1 MNKRLLSYLTFLTLL
16 LVSQIS
22 FGQRFW
28 VAAGASNWNNTAN
41 WSTSSGGPGGASVPG
56 PSDAVTFNAN
66 GLGNCTLDV
75 APNVAGI
82 TVNGYTGI
90 IDINGFNLTT
100 TGTNSF
106 VSGTINNGGA
116 AAAVTLNTTG
126 TSTFSGTTFGANVN
140 GSTGRIFFNGS
151 TFTGTVTVN
160 KTANNNDTSSGGNTF
175 SGSVTL
181 TNSSTSQFR
190 LGGTNPDIF
199 NGTLALVSG
208 NTGPL
213 EVAYSSAANQ
223 INNNVTVTYNATGL
237 ISIGA
242 GGGTATLAASR
253 TISVAGFGASG
264 CGNLTLARLTQAGG
278 TAQNISLGGNDT
290 ATLTLGPASGFSG
303 ALTIS
308 TPSIIF
314 NSSSFQAVTVTKT
327 GSQVDNSRGGNTFNG
342 LMTVNNQGGDFAMG
356 TNAADAGDTWNAAAI
371 FNNTGGNR
379 IRIGEDNAGNIFQ
392 SSATFN
398 NTSATDIQ
406 SRIQISR
413 FGTASVTF
421 NGTTTFTNNAVG
433 GDIHISYNAGST
445 TTFNGPVIINS
456 NAGVTNVENWIGNN
470 GEVNFNGSV
479 TVTSSDRVAFGQ
491 GSGLSAM
498 SAGNTI
504 SIGGGGFTGSEL
516 AIRNFTQAGSTAM
529 NLALTGGTS
538 LLRITSSTLGGNVTF
553 SAPQFILTSSTFN
566 GTASVTK
573 TGATDNSSSGNTF
586 NGVTTITHSGSSE
599 LFFGN
604 GAADTFN
611 AATTFNNTG
620 SFRIRIAWNHN
631 GSTTTFAN
639 NLTLNS
645 NKSGGTDQWSF
656 LVGEN
661 TNSNVSIGG
670 DLIINCA
677 GSLRSDHRFAN
688 GAGTTFTVGGNLVI
702 NNTNTDSGTII
713 TMGVNG
719 TSTYNGNITL
729 TNTGGS
735 NGVTFN
741 SGASASATQAPT
753 GSVSIAG
760 GFTSG
765 SLNIQRFTNPGTGAL
780 NLNLGGTTTLLRV
793 GPATSFGGNAD
804 LRAPQLFLDGISIG
818 GTAYLEKNGTTN
830 NTGIGNNIF
839 GSTATIVNN
848 GSGFLRTNGS
858 NTFNGPTTITNNSN
872 GDVLLELVTG
882 STYNSSLTLVNS
894 GSSNIRMAYTGASTF
909 NGNII
914 VNSTAGTG
922 ITFCE
927 NTAGT
932 ATLAAGNTISIG
944 GSGFSSGTLS
954 LPRFTQVGATPQTLT
969 AFSGTTTLIVGPAS
983 SFGGN
988 VTFTA
993 PQLLLNGC
1001 NFDGTATLEK
1011 SGATDNL
1018 SAGGNVFNGITTI
1031 TNSGSG
1037 EIFLG
1042 NVNADAFNASTT
1054 FNNTGSYRIRFAYN
1068 HGGQTTTF
1076 AGDVTLNSNK
1086 SGGTDPWSFL
1096 VCDGTNTNVTIAGD
1110 LILNTLGPLRS
1121 DIRFLNGG
1129 NSTMLLSGDLQ
1140 INTTNTNSATTITM
1154 GVNGTATYQG
1164 NILLTNTGGSNGV
1177 TFNSNAAASSTQ
1189 AAGRTISLVTGFD
1202 SGSLNLYRFTQLGTE
1217 PTTLLM
1223 GGTTTITRLGPASTL
1238 GGTVNISSPRL
1249 FLDGVTIG
1257 GTATLEKTGASDDAG
1272 NGGNVFNGITTITNS
1287 GSGYLLTGNIN
1298 RDQFNAATTF
1308 NSTGSYRIYFAH
1320 NHGGQTTTF
1329 ASDLTLN
1336 SNKSG
1341 GTDAWAYLIGEGT
1354 NVGLSVAGTTTI
1366 NCAGTIQSSHR
1377 ILNGAASSAVFQGP
1391 VNINVTN
1398 TAAGTVI
1405 QMGENGTTTYNGNIN
1420 VVTSGGS
1427 SGITFNGQT
1436 AASSTLNGVITAGT
1450 FSSGSLNLYRFTQV
1464 GALPENITLTG
1475 TSIMRVGPNS
1485 AFGGD
1490 VNFIS
1495 PRIFLNGATY
1505 NGTAS
1510 FEKTGTG
1517 DDASNGGNIF
1527 NGTTTLINSS
1537 SAIVYM
1543 ANASPDIFN
1552 GQLTITNSGS
1562 NWIFMAHNVAGNQF
1576 NNNIIVNNSGSA
1588 NGIIFSNNATGASTF
1603 TNGTISV
1610 GGSGFSVGD
1619 LRLRRF
1625 TQVGALDQNLTLTGS
1640 ARLWIG
1646 PVSSFDGNVNF
1657 IAPQLLLSGA
1667 AYNGTA
1673 YVEKTGATNNDG
1685 EGGNIFNQQTTIVN
1699 SGSAYLLT
1707 GSTQPDIFNS
1717 NLIVTNSGSSTIRLA
1732 DNTAGNQFNGNIQLN
1747 STFGGGIYFGNNANG
1762 TSTLAATRTI
1772 GVGGSGVLSGDI
1784 RLIRFTQVGPTPQTL
1799 DLSGI
1804 AILTLGPAS
1813 TFDGNIDFRAPQLL
1827 LNGTT
1832 YNGTAYLEK
1841 KGATDNAGTGGNTFN
1856 STTSLVNSGSGY
1868 LLTANT
1874 LPDIFNGALTVTNT
1888 GSNIIYLAHNVAG
1901 SQFNGNITFNST
1913 LGSAGI
1919 YFSNNATG
1927 SSTLGNGAS
1936 LLVGGLGY
1944 SSGELRFRRFTQV
1957 GAAPQTLLLTGTALL
1972 RIGPSTTFNGNLDF
1986 RSPQIALEGAIYN
1999 GTTYLEKTGANN
2011 NDSNGGNTFNGTTT
2025 IANSGSGWFR
2035 FALTALDT
2043 FNGDLTLTNTGS
2055 STIRMADNIP
2065 GTTFNGNITVNS
2077 TFGGGIYFSESGG
2090 GTATLAAG
2098 RTISVGGTG
2107 FSLGDLR
2114 IRRFTQIG
2122 ATPQTLLLTGTSSL
2136 VLGPT
2141 ISFDGAADFRAP
2153 QLFINGGIFN
2163 GTAFLEKTGAT
2174 SNTGIGNT
2182 TFNGATTIQLSGSGF
2197 LRTNGGNTFNGV
2209 TNLINSGSND
2219 LLLELTTASVYNNT
2233 VTMTNTGSSYIR
2245 PAYIGSNTF
2254 NGDIIVNSTSGTGI
2268 YFAENT
2274 AGSATLASGRTIS
2287 VGGTGFTAGELR
2299 LQRFTQ
2305 FGATAQNL
2313 ALTGSSTLRTGPAS
2327 TWNGNVTASAPALFL
2342 DGASF
2347 NGASTF
2353 TKTGAS
2359 TDASIGGNVF
2369 VGAATF
2375 INSGTGVFRLGNTAV
2390 DEFIGATVFN
2400 QTSGTLQPAYNSAS
2414 NFYNNVSVDGAA
2426 AVTFGANNG
2435 TIVLTGGSAQNINK
2449 LGTASPVFR
2458 RFTMNKSGNTAT
2470 LNTDAIITTNGT
2482 FTGGVL
2488 LTTATNYLNFADNA
2502 TVTGGSNASHVDGP
2516 VRKTGNDA
2524 FSFPTGDGG
2533 FYRPIS
2539 ISAPSNTAHFFTAE
2553 YFKASHVFGGP
2564 STYPTGIVTV
2574 SSCEYW
2580 MLDRNPAVGG
2590 SNVSVT
2596 LSWNTPDC
2604 TGPYITNPANLR
2616 VVRWNGS
2623 AWVNHGNGGTTG
2635 NATNGTVI
2643 SAGVITSFS
2652 PITLGSSGLDN
2663 PLPVELISFNA
2674 LAENETVKLNWTTA
2688 SELNN
2693 DYFTVQ
2699 HSTDGV
2705 EFTSLGI
2712 VDGKGTTQNVS
2723 NYAFTDNTPQAGINY
2738 YRLKQTDFD
2747 GTSSYSNIIAINLDL
2762 EWLLYPNPATYGT
2775 DVIINKKGNYAVYNN
2790 LGVLV
2795 MKISDATKLD
2805 ITSLA
2810 PGVYTVRNSNGSIR
2824 RLVVK

>member
-1 MNKRLLSYLTFLTLL
+1 MNKPLLSYLTVFILL
-16 LVSQIS
+16 LISQIS
-22 FGQRFW
+22 VGQRFW
-28 VAAGASNWNNTAN
+28 VAAGASNWNNTSN
-41 WSTSSGGPGGASVPG
+41 WSTTSGGAGGASVPG

-116 AAAVTLNTTG
+116 AAAITLNTTG

-151 TFTGTVTVN
+151 VFNGSVTVN
-160 KTANNNDTSSGGNTF
+160 KTANNNDTSTGGNTF

-181 TNSSTSQFR
+181 TNGSTTQFR

-199 NGTLALVSG
+199 NGTLALISG
-208 NTGPL
+208 NSGPL

-223 INNNVTVTYNATGL
+223 INHNVTVTYNATGL

-290 ATLTLGPASGFSG
+290 AILTLGPLSNFSG
-303 ALTIS
+303 ALTTT
-308 TPSIIF
+308 TPSILF

-327 GSQVDNSRGGNTFNG
+327 GSAVDNSRGGNTFNG
-342 LMTVNNQGGDFAMG
+342 AMTVNNQGGDFAMG
-356 TNAADAGDTWNAAAI
+356 TNAADAGDTWNAPAI

-379 IRIGEDNAGNIFQ
+379 IRIAEDNAGSVFQ

-413 FGTASVTF
+413 FATASVTF
-421 NGTTTFTNNAVG
+421 NGTTTFTNNAAG
-433 GDIHISYNAGST
+433 GDIHISYEAGSS

-456 NAGVTNVENWIGNN
+456 NAGVTNVENWIGNA
-470 GEVNFNGSV
+470 GDVNFNGSV
-479 TVTSSDRVAFGQ
+479 TVTSSDRVAFSQ
-491 GSGLSAM
+491 GSGLSTM
-498 SAGNTI
+498 TAGNTI

-529 NLALTGGTS
+529 NLALTGATS
-538 LLRITSSTLGGNVTF
+538 LLRVANSTLGGNVTF
-553 SAPQFILTSSTFN
+553 SSPQFILTSSTFN
-566 GTASVTK
+566 GTASITK

-599 LFFGN
+599 IYFGN

-631 GSTTTFAN
+631 GATTTFAN

-661 TNSNVSIGG
+661 TNTNVSIGG

-677 GSLRSDHRFAN
+677 GTLRSDHRFAN
-688 GAGTTFTVGGNLVI
+688 GTGTTFTLGGNLVI
-702 NNTNTDSGTII
+702 NNTNTDAGTII

-741 SGASASATQAPT
+741 SGASASATQVAT
-753 GSVSIAG
+753 GSFSVVG

-765 SLNIQRFTNPGTGAL
+765 NLNIQRFTNPGTGAL

-804 LRAPQLFLDGISIG
+804 LRAPQLYLDGINIG
-818 GTAYLEKNGTTN
+818 GTAYLEKNGTIN
-830 NTGIGNNIF
+830 NTGLGNNTF
-839 GSTATIVNN
+839 GSTSTIVNN
-848 GSGFLRTNGS
+848 GSGVLRTNGS
-858 NTFNGPTTITNNSN
+858 NTFNGPTSITNNSN
-872 GDVLLELVTG
+872 GDVLLELVSG
-882 STYNSSLTLVNS
+882 NTYNGTLTLLNTS
-894 GSSNIRMAYTGASTF
+894 TSNIRMAYAGASTF

-914 VNSTAGTG
+914 VNSTGGTG
-922 ITFCE
+922 IAFCE
-927 NTAGT
+927 SVAGT
-932 ATLAAGNTISIG
+932 ATLSAGNTISIG

-954 LPRFTQVGATPQTLT
+954 LVRFTQVGATAQTLT
-969 AFSGTTTLIVGPAS
+969 TFSGTTTLTIGPAS
-983 SFGGN
+983 SFGGS

-1011 SGATDNL
+1011 SGATDNA
-1018 SAGGNVFNGITTI
+1018 SAGGNIFNGTT
-1031 TNSGSG
+1031 
-1037 EIFLG
+1037 
-1042 NVNADAFNASTT
+1042 A
-1054 FNNTGSYRIRFAYN
+1054 
-1068 HGGQTTTF
+1068 
-1076 AGDVTLNSNK
+1076 
-1086 SGGTDPWSFL
+1086 
-1096 VCDGTNTNVTIAGD
+1096 
-1110 LILNTLGPLRS
+1110 
-1121 DIRFLNGG
+1121 
-1129 NSTMLLSGDLQ
+1129 
-1140 INTTNTNSATTITM
+1140 
-1154 GVNGTATYQG
+1154 
-1164 NILLTNTGGSNGV
+1164 
-1177 TFNSNAAASSTQ
+1177 
-1189 AAGRTISLVTGFD
+1189 
-1202 SGSLNLYRFTQLGTE
+1202 
-1217 PTTLLM
+1217 
-1223 GGTTTITRLGPASTL
+1223 
-1238 GGTVNISSPRL
+1238 
-1249 FLDGVTIG
+1249 
-1257 GTATLEKTGASDDAG
+1257 
-1272 NGGNVFNGITTITNS
+1272 ITNS
-1287 GSGYLLTGNIN
+1287 GSGYLLLGNTN
-1298 RDQFNAATTF
+1298 RDQFVGATTF
-1308 NSTGSYRIYFAH
+1308 NNTGSYRIYFAH
-1320 NHGGQTTTF
+1320 NHNGQVTTF
-1329 ASDLTLN
+1329 GSDLTIN

-1341 GTDAWAYLIGEGT
+1341 GTDAWSYLIGEGT
-1354 NVGLSVAGTTTI
+1354 NAGLSVAGTTTI
-1366 NCAGTIQSSHR
+1366 NCAGSIQSNHR
-1377 ILNGAASSAVFQGP
+1377 FLNGTGTSSVFQGP

-1398 TAAGTVI
+1398 TAAATVI
-1405 QMGENGTTTYNGNIN
+1405 QMGENGTSTYNGNIHVIN
-1420 VVTSGGS
+1420 SGGTSGV
-1427 SGITFNGQT
+1427 TFNGQT
-1436 AASSTLNGVITAGT
+1436 PASSTLNGVITTGT
-1450 FSSGSLNLYRFTQV
+1450 FASGSLNLYRFTQV

-1485 AFGGD
+1485 TFGGD
-1490 VNFIS
+1490 VNFVS

-1527 NGTTTLINSS
+1527 NGATTLINSS

-1543 ANASPDIFN
+1543 ANVNPDIFN
-1552 GQLTITNSGS
+1552 GPVTITNTGS

-1576 NNNIIVNNSGSA
+1576 NNNITVNNTGSA

-1603 TNGTISV
+1603 TNGIITV
-1610 GGSGFSVGD
+1610 GGSGFSTGQ
-1619 LRLRRF
+1619 LRFRRF
-1625 TQVGALDQNLTLTGS
+1625 TQAGAFNQNLTLTGS
-1640 ARLWIG
+1640 ALLWLG
-1646 PVSSFDGNVNF
+1646 PTSSFDGNVNF
-1657 IAPQLLLSGA
+1657 IAPRVLLNGTI
-1667 AYNGTA
+1667 YNGTA
-1673 YVEKTGATNNDG
+1673 YIEKNGASNDAG
-1685 EGGNIFNQQTTIVN
+1685 DGGNIFNQATTLVN
-1699 SGSAYLLT
+1699 SGNGYFMSANVN
-1707 GSTQPDIFNS
+1707 PDVFNN
-1717 NLIVTNSGSSTIRLA
+1717 NLIVTNSGSSTIQLSENA
-1732 DNTAGNQFNGNIQLN
+1732 AGNQYNGNIQLN
-1747 STFGGGIYFGNNANG
+1747 STFGGGIYFGNNTNG
-1762 TSTLAATRTI
+1762 TSTLAATRTV
-1772 GVGGSGVLSGDI
+1772 GVGGSGVISGDI
-1784 RLIRFTQVGPTPQTL
+1784 RLIRFTQVGATPQSL

-1813 TFDGNIDFRAPQLL
+1813 TFDGNVDFRTPQLL

-1832 YNGTAYLEK
+1832 YNGTANLEK
-1841 KGATDNAGTGGNTFN
+1841 KGATNNAGNGGNIFN
-1856 STTSLVNSGSGY
+1856 GVTSLVNSGSGY
-1868 LLTANT
+1868 FLTANNS
-1874 LPDIFNGALTVTNT
+1874 PDIFNDNLTISNT
-1888 GSNIIYLAHNVAG
+1888 GSDIIYVAHNVAG
-1901 SQFNGNITFNST
+1901 NEFNGDITLNST
-1913 LGSAGI
+1913 LGSNGI
-1919 YFSNNATG
+1919 YFSNGG
-1927 SSTLGNGAS
+1927 SGTSTFGNGAS
-1936 LLVGGLGY
+1936 LLVGGLGF
-1944 SSGELRFRRFTQV
+1944 SSGELRFRRLTQI
-1957 GAAPQTLLLTGTALL
+1957 GTAAQTLLLTGTALL

-1986 RSPQIALEGAIYN
+1986 RAPQFALDGAIYN
-1999 GTTYLEKTGANN
+1999 GLTYLEKTGANN

-2077 TFGGGIYFSESGG
+2077 TFGGGIFFSESGG

-2098 RTISVGGTG
+2098 RTIAVGGSG

-2114 IRRFTQIG
+2114 IRRFTQTG
-2122 ATPQTLLLTGTSSL
+2122 ATPQTLLLTGTATL
-2136 VLGPT
+2136 LLGPT

-2153 QLFINGGIFN
+2153 QLLINGGVFN
-2163 GTAFLEKTGAT
+2163 GAAFLEKTGAT
-2174 SNTGIGNT
+2174 SNTGNGNT
-2182 TFNGATTIQLSGSGF
+2182 TFNGSTTIQVSGSGF

-2209 TNLINSGSND
+2209 TSLINSGSND
-2219 LLLELTTASVYNNT
+2219 LLLELASASVYNNT

-2245 PAYIGSNTF
+2245 PAYIGNNTF
-2254 NGDIIVNSTSGTGI
+2254 NGNIIVNSTNGTGI
-2268 YFAENT
+2268 YFSENA

-2287 VGGTGFTAGELR
+2287 VGGTGFTTGELR

-2313 ALTGSSTLRTGPAS
+2313 ILTAAATFRTGPSA
-2327 TWNGNVTASAPALFL
+2327 TWNGATTVTSPALFL
-2342 DGASF
+2342 DGATF
-2347 NGASTF
+2347 NGVNSF

-2359 TDASIGGNVF
+2359 TDASVGGNIF
-2369 VGAATF
+2369 VGATSF
-2375 INSGTGVFRLGNTAV
+2375 INSSTGIFRLGNTSV
-2390 DEFIGATVFN
+2390 DEFIGSTTFT
-2400 QTSGTLQPAYNSAS
+2400 QTNGTIQPAYNSAS
-2414 NFYNNVSVDGAA
+2414 NFYNNVIVDGAA
-2426 AVTFGANNG
+2426 AITFGANNG
-2435 TIVLTGGSAQNINK
+2435 TIVLAGGAAQNINK
-2449 LGTASPVFR
+2449 LGTASPIFR
-2458 RFTMNKSGNTAT
+2458 RFTMNKSGGAST
-2470 LNTDAIITTNGT
+2470 LNTDAAITINGT

-2488 LTTATNYLNFADNA
+2488 FTTATNFLNFADNA
-2502 TVTGGSNASHVDGP
+2502 TVTGGSNSSHVDGP

-2533 FYRPIS
+2533 FFRPIG
-2539 ISAPSNTAHFFTAE
+2539 ISAPTNVAHFFTAE
-2553 YFKASHVFGGP
+2553 YFKASQAFGG
-2564 STYPTGIVTV
+2564 STTYPTSIVTV

-2596 LSWNTPDC
+2596 LSWNSPDC
-2604 TGPYITNPANLR
+2604 TAPYITNPSNLR
-2616 VVRWNGS
+2616 VVRWNGT

-2635 NATNGTVI
+2635 NATTGTVI

-2652 PITLGSSGLDN
+2652 PITLGSSAMDN
-2663 PLPVELISFNA
+2663 PLPIELISFNA
-2674 LAENETVKLNWTTA
+2674 NAEDEKVKLNWVTA

-2693 DYFTVQ
+2693 DFFTVQ
-2699 HSTDGV
+2699 RSSDGV
-2705 EFTSLGI
+2705 EFASLGI
-2712 VDGKGTTQNVS
+2712 VDGQGTTQTPTTYNF
-2723 NYAFTDNTPQAGINY
+2723 ADNTPMADVNY

-2747 GTSSYSNIIAINLDL
+2747 GTSWYSDIIAVNLKL
-2762 EWLLYPNPATYGT
+2762 EWMIYPNPVSYGV
-2775 DVIINKKGNYAVYNN
+2775 DVTINKKGDYAVYNN

-2795 MKISDATKLD
+2795 MKVSDTTKISIAN
-2805 ITSLA
+2805 LA
-2810 PGVYTVRNSNGSIR
+2810 PGMYSVRSSNGTIR

>member
-1 MNKRLLSYLTFLTLL
+1 MNKRLLSYLTFLTLFL
-16 LVSQIS
+16 ISQIS

-28 VAAGASNWNNTAN
+28 VAAGASNWNNPAN
-41 WSTSSGGPGGASVPG
+41 WSTTSGGPGGASVPG
-56 PSDAVTFNAN
+56 PSDVVTFNAN

-82 TVNGYTGI
+82 TINGYSGI
-90 IDINGFNLTT
+90 ININGFNLTT

-106 VSGTINNGGA
+106 VTGTINNSGG

-151 TFTGTVTVN
+151 TFNGTVSIT
-160 KTANNNDTSSGGNTF
+160 KTANNNDTSTGGNTF

-181 TNSSTSQFR
+181 TNGSTTQFR

-213 EVAYSSAANQ
+213 EIAYGSAANQ
-223 INNNVTVTYNATGL
+223 INNHVTVTYNATGL

-242 GGGTATLAASR
+242 GGGSATLAASR

-278 TAQNISLGGNDT
+278 TAQNISLSGNDT
-290 ATLTLGPASGFSG
+290 ATLTLGPASTFSG
-303 ALTIS
+303 TLTVT

-314 NSSSFQAVTVTKT
+314 NSSSFQAVNVTKT
-327 GSQVDNSRGGNTFNG
+327 GNQVDNSRGGNTFNG
-342 LMTVNNQGGDFAMG
+342 VMTVTNQGNDFIMG
-356 TNAADAGDTWNAAAI
+356 ANAADAGDTWNANAFFI
-371 FNNTGGNR
+371 NTGGNR
-379 IRIGEDNAGNIFQ
+379 IRVGEDNAGNIFNAN
-392 SSATFN
+392 ATFTN
-398 NTSATDIQ
+398 SSTADIQ

-421 NGTTTFTNNAVG
+421 NGTTTFNNNAPG
-433 GDIHISYNAGST
+433 GDIHISYEAGSS
-445 TTFNGPVIINS
+445 TTFNGPLILNS
-456 NAGVTNVENWIGNN
+456 NAGITNVENWIGNN

-491 GSGLSAM
+491 GAGLSAM

-504 SIGGGGFTGSEL
+504 NIGGGGFTGSEL
-516 AIRNFTQAGSTAM
+516 AIRNFTQTGTTAM
-529 NLALTGGTS
+529 SLSLTGTTS
-538 LLRITSSTLGGNVTF
+538 LLRVVNSTLGGNVTF
-553 SAPQFILTSSTFN
+553 SAPQFILISSTFN
-566 GTASVTK
+566 GTASITK

-586 NGVTTITHSGSSE
+586 NGVTTITHNGSNE
-599 LFFGN
+599 IYFGN

-620 SFRIRIAWNHN
+620 SFRIRIAFNHN
-631 GSTTTFAN
+631 GATTTFAN

-645 NKSGGTDQWSF
+645 NKSGGTDPWSF

-670 DLIINCA
+670 DLVINCG

-688 GAGTTFTVGGNLVI
+688 GAGTTLTVGGNLVI
-702 NNTNTDSGTII
+702 NNTNTDASTII

-753 GSVSIAG
+753 GSFSIAG

-765 SLNIQRFTNPGTGAL
+765 SLNIQRFTNSGAGAL
-780 NLNLGGTTTLLRV
+780 NLNLGGTNTLLRV

-804 LRAPQLFLDGISIG
+804 LRAPQLFLDGITIG
-818 GTAYLEKNGTTN
+818 GTAYLEKTGTIN
-830 NTGIGNNIF
+830 NTGIGNNTF
-839 GSTATIVNN
+839 GSTTTIINN
-848 GSGFLRTNGS
+848 GSGVLRTNGN
-858 NTFNGPTTITNNSN
+858 NTFNGPTSITNNSN
-872 GDVLLELVTG
+872 GDVLLELTSG
-882 STYNSSLTLVNS
+882 STYNSSLTLLNA
-894 GSSNIRMAYTGASTF
+894 GTSNIRMAFTGASTF
-909 NGNII
+909 NGNIV

-927 NTAGT
+927 NAAGT
-932 ATLAAGNTISIG
+932 ATLSAGNTISIG
-944 GSGFSSGTLS
+944 ASGFSSGTLS
-954 LPRFTQVGATPQTLT
+954 LPRFTQLGSTPQTLS
-969 AFSGTTTLIVGPAS
+969 AFSGTTTLIVGPNSA
-983 SFGGN
+983 FGGN
-988 VTFTA
+988 VTFAA
-993 PQLLLNGC
+993 PRLLLNGC
-1001 NFDGTATLEK
+1001 TYSGTATLEK
-1011 SGATDNL
+1011 NGAGDDAG
-1018 SAGGNVFNGITTI
+1018 AGGN
-1031 TNSGSG
+1031 
-1037 EIFLG
+1037 IF
-1042 NVNADAFNASTT
+1042 
-1054 FNNTGSYRIRFAYN
+1054 
-1068 HGGQTTTF
+1068 
-1076 AGDVTLNSNK
+1076 
-1086 SGGTDPWSFL
+1086 
-1096 VCDGTNTNVTIAGD
+1096 
-1110 LILNTLGPLRS
+1110 
-1121 DIRFLNGG
+1121 
-1129 NSTMLLSGDLQ
+1129 
-1140 INTTNTNSATTITM
+1140 
-1154 GVNGTATYQG
+1154 
-1164 NILLTNTGGSNGV
+1164 
-1177 TFNSNAAASSTQ
+1177 
-1189 AAGRTISLVTGFD
+1189 
-1202 SGSLNLYRFTQLGTE
+1202 
-1217 PTTLLM
+1217 
-1223 GGTTTITRLGPASTL
+1223 
-1238 GGTVNISSPRL
+1238 
-1249 FLDGVTIG
+1249 DGV
-1257 GTATLEKTGASDDAG
+1257 
-1272 NGGNVFNGITTITNS
+1272 TTITNS
-1287 GSGYLLTGNIN
+1287 GSGYLLTGNNN
-1298 RDQFNAATTF
+1298 RDEFNAATTF
-1308 NSTGSYRIYFAH
+1308 NNTGSYRIYFAH

-1336 SNKSG
+1336 SNKTG
-1341 GTDAWAYLIGEGT
+1341 GTDAWSFFIGEGT
-1354 NVGLSVAGTTTI
+1354 NVGLSVAGTFTI
-1366 NCAGTIQSSHR
+1366 NAGGSIQSNHR
-1377 ILNGAASSAVFQGP
+1377 ALLGGGSTAVFNGP
-1391 VNINVTN
+1391 VNINITN
-1398 TAAGTVI
+1398 TAPGTVI
-1405 QMGENGTTTYNGNIN
+1405 QMGENGTSTYNGNIHIVN
-1420 VVTSGGS
+1420 SGGA
-1427 SGITFNGQT
+1427 SGVTFNGQ
-1436 AASSTLNGVITAGT
+1436 AIASSTLNGVITTGT

-1475 TSIMRVGPNS
+1475 SSIMRVGPNS
-1485 AFGGD
+1485 AFDGN
-1490 VNFIS
+1490 VNFVS

-1527 NGTTTLINSS
+1527 NGTTSLVNSS

-1543 ANASPDIFN
+1543 ANVSPDIFN

-1576 NNNIIVNNSGSA
+1576 NNNIILNNSGSA
-1588 NGIIFSNNATGASTF
+1588 NGIIFSNNASGASTF

-1610 GGSGFSVGD
+1610 GAGGFSVGD

-1625 TQVGALDQNLTLTGS
+1625 TQTGAINQNLILSGS

-1657 IAPQLLLSGA
+1657 VAPQLLLSGA
-1667 AYNGTA
+1667 TYNGTA
-1673 YVEKTGATNNDG
+1673 YFEKTGANNNDG

-1707 GSTQPDIFNS
+1707 ASTQPDIFNS

-1732 DNTAGNQFNGNIQLN
+1732 DNAAGNQFNGNIELN
-1747 STFGGGIYFGNNANG
+1747 STFGGGIYFGNNVNG

-1772 GVGGSGVLSGDI
+1772 GVGTSGVLSGDI
-1784 RLIRFTQVGPTPQTL
+1784 RLIRFTQVGPTAQAL
-1799 DLSGI
+1799 NLSGI
-1804 AILTLGPAS
+1804 AILTLGPNS
-1813 TFDGNIDFRAPQLL
+1813 SFGGNVDFRAPQVF

-1832 YNGTAYLEK
+1832 YNGAAYIEK
-1841 KGATDNAGTGGNTFN
+1841 KGATDNPGVGGNTFN
-1856 STTSLVNSGSGY
+1856 GSTTLVNSGSGY
-1868 LLTANT
+1868 LMTANGA
-1874 LPDIFNGALTVTNT
+1874 PDTFNGALTVTNT

-1913 LGSAGI
+1913 LGSGGV
-1919 YFSNNATG
+1919 YFSNNGTG
-1927 SSTLGNGAS
+1927 TSTFGTGAS
-1936 LLVGGLGY
+1936 LQVGGLGF
-1944 SSGELRFRRFTQV
+1944 SSGELRFRRFTQL
-1957 GAAPQTLLLTGTALL
+1957 GTAPQTLLLTGTALL
-1972 RIGPSTTFNGNLDF
+1972 RIGPASTFNGNLDF
-1986 RSPQIALEGAIYN
+1986 RSPQVALEGAIYN

-2035 FALTALDT
+2035 FALAALDT

-2065 GTTFNGNITVNS
+2065 GTTFNGNIIVNS

-2098 RTISVGGTG
+2098 KTISVGGIG
-2107 FSLGDLR
+2107 FSLGELR
-2114 IRRFTQIG
+2114 LRRFTQTG
-2122 ATPQTLLLTGTSSL
+2122 ATPQTLLLTGTSTL

-2153 QLFINGGIFN
+2153 QLLINGGIFN
-2163 GTAFLEKTGAT
+2163 GSAFLEKTGAT
-2174 SNTGIGNT
+2174 SNTGNGNT
-2182 TFNGATTIQLSGSGF
+2182 TFNGTTTIQLSGSGF
-2197 LRTNGGNTFNGV
+2197 LRTNGGNTFNGI

-2245 PAYIGSNTF
+2245 PAYIGNNTF

-2268 YFAENT
+2268 YFAENA

-2287 VGGTGFTAGELR
+2287 IGGLGFTAGELR

-2305 FGATAQNL
+2305 FGATAQNMV
-2313 ALTGSSTLRTGPAS
+2313 LTGSSTFRTGPSS
-2327 TWNGNVTASAPALFL
+2327 TWNGALSVTAPALFL
-2342 DGASF
+2342 DGATF
-2347 NGASTF
+2347 NGTNSF
-2353 TKTGAS
+2353 IKTGAS
-2359 TDASIGGNVF
+2359 TDASTGGNIF
-2369 VGAATF
+2369 TGNSTF
-2375 INSGTGVFRLGNTAV
+2375 TNSGTGIFRLANTTA
-2390 DEFIGATVFN
+2390 DEFIGNTTFN
-2400 QTSGTLQPAYNSAS
+2400 QANGTLQPAYNLAS
-2414 NFYNNVSVDGAA
+2414 NFYNNITVDGPAA
-2426 AVTFGANNG
+2426 ITFGANNG
-2435 TIVLTGGSAQNINK
+2435 TVVMAGGAIQNVLRA
-2449 LGTASPVFR
+2449 GTASPIFR
-2458 RFTMNKSGNTAT
+2458 RLTMNKSGGLAV
-2470 LNTDAIITTNGT
+2470 LGTDVTISTNGT
-2482 FTGGVL
+2482 FTNGVL
-2488 LTTATNYLNFADNA
+2488 FTTSSNYLNFANGA

-2516 VRKTGNDA
+2516 VRKTGTNA

-2539 ISAPSNTAHFFTAE
+2539 ISAPSNAAHFFTAE
-2553 YFKASHVFGGP
+2553 YFKSSQSFGGP
-2564 STYPTGIVTV
+2564 STYSTGIVTV

-2604 TGPYITNPANLR
+2604 TGPYITNLANLR

-2663 PLPVELISFNA
+2663 PLPVELVSFTAVADNGRVN
-2674 LAENETVKLNWTTA
+2674 LDWVTA

-2693 DYFTVQ
+2693 DFFTIQ
-2699 HSTDGV
+2699 RSADGV
-2705 EFTSLGI
+2705 EFASLGL
-2712 VDGKGTTQNVS
+2712 VDGQGTKNSTTTYQFVDEN
-2723 NYAFTDNTPQAGINY
+2723 PMAGINY

-2747 GTSSYSNIIAINLDL
+2747 GTSAYSNIVAVNTNL
-2762 EWLLYPNPATYGT
+2762 EWTVYPNPANRQTEVTITKIG
-2775 DVIINKKGNYAVYNN
+2775 DYAVYNN
-2790 LGVLV
+2790 LGVMVLRITNN
-2795 MKISDATKLD
+2795 KHFDAST
-2805 ITSLA
+2805 LA
-2810 PGVYTVRNSNGSIR
+2810 PGVYIIKNALGEIR
-2824 RLVVK
+2824 RLVVH

>member
-1 MNKRLLSYLTFLTLL
+1 MNKPILSYLTVFIFLFI
-16 LVSQIS
+16 SQIS

-41 WSTSSGGPGGASVPG
+41 WSTTSGGAGGASVPG
-56 PSDAVTFNAN
+56 PSDAVTFNAS

-82 TVNGYTGI
+82 TVNGYTGVI
-90 IDINGFNLTT
+90 NLNGFNLTT

-106 VSGTINNGGA
+106 VTGTINNGGA
-116 AAAVTLNTTG
+116 AAAVTLNTAG
-126 TSTFSGTTFGANVN
+126 TTTFSGTTFGANVN

-151 TFTGTVTVN
+151 VFNGSVTVT
-160 KTANNNDTSSGGNTF
+160 KTANNNDTSTGGNTF

-181 TNSSTSQFR
+181 TNSSTNQFR

-199 NGTLALVSG
+199 NGALALVSG

-242 GGGTATLAASR
+242 GGGTATLAATR

-264 CGNLTLARLTQAGG
+264 CGNLTLARLTQAGA

-290 ATLTLGPASGFSG
+290 ATLTLGPASNFSG
-303 ALTIS
+303 TLTIT

-327 GSQVDNSRGGNTFNG
+327 GSAIDNSRGGNTFNG
-342 LMTVNNQGGDFAMG
+342 VMTVNNQGGDFAMG
-356 TNAADAGDTWNAAAI
+356 TNSADAGDTWNASAF

-379 IRIGEDNAGNIFQ
+379 IRIGEDNAGNVFQ
-392 SSATFN
+392 ANATFT

-413 FGTASVTF
+413 FGSASVTF
-421 NGTTTFTNNAVG
+421 NGTTTITNNAAG
-433 GDIHISYNAGST
+433 GDIHISYDAGSS
-445 TTFNGPVIINS
+445 TTFNGPLIINS
-456 NAGVTNVENWIGNN
+456 NAGVTNVENWIGNT
-470 GEVNFNGSV
+470 GDVMFNGNV
-479 TVTSSDRVAFGQ
+479 TITSSDRVAITNGN
-491 GSGLSAM
+491 GLANM
-498 SAGNTI
+498 TAGNTI
-504 SIGGGGFTGSEL
+504 NIGGGGFTGSEL

-529 NLALTGGTS
+529 NLALTGATS
-538 LLRITSSTLGGNVTF
+538 LLRFTNSTIGGNVTF
-553 SAPQFILTSSTFN
+553 SSPQFILTSSVFN
-566 GTASVTK
+566 GTASITK
-573 TGATDNSSSGNTF
+573 IGASDNYSSGNTF
-586 NGVTTITHSGSSE
+586 NGVTTITNNGSSE

-631 GSTTTFAN
+631 GATTTFAN

-661 TNSNVSIGG
+661 TNSNVAIGG

-677 GSLRSDHRFAN
+677 GTLRSDHRFLN
-688 GAGTTFTVGGNLVI
+688 GLGSTLDLGGNLII
-702 NNTNTDSGTII
+702 NNTNSDPGTII

-719 TSTYNGNITL
+719 TTTYNGNITL

-741 SGASASATQAPT
+741 SGASASATQAAGGFFT
-753 GSVSIAG
+753 IAG
-760 GFTSG
+760 GFDSG
-765 SLNIQRFTNPGTGAL
+765 VLNIQRFTQAGASPI
-780 NLNLGGTTTLLRV
+780 NLTLGGTTTLLRV
-793 GPATSFGGNAD
+793 GPSTTFGGNAD
-804 LRAPQLFLDGISIG
+804 LRAPQLYLDGVSIA
-818 GTAYLEKNGTTN
+818 GTAYLEKNGSIN
-830 NTGIGNNIF
+830 NTGQGNNTF
-839 GSTATIVNN
+839 GSTTTIVNN
-848 GSGFLRTNGS
+848 GSGVLRTNGN
-858 NTFNGPTTITNNSN
+858 NTFNGATSITNNSN
-872 GDVLLELVTG
+872 GDILLELASG
-882 STYNSSLTLVNS
+882 STYNGSVTLLNTS
-894 GSSNIRMAYTGASTF
+894 TSNIRMAYAGTTTF

-914 VNSTAGTG
+914 LNSTGGTG
-922 ITFCE
+922 IAFCE
-927 NTAGT
+927 SGAAT
-932 ATLAAGNTISIG
+932 ATLSAGNTISIG
-944 GSGFSSGTLS
+944 ASGFSSGTLS
-954 LPRFTQVGATPQTLT
+954 LPRFTQLGATPQTLT
-969 AFSGTTTLIVGPAS
+969 AFSGTTTLTLGPSS

-993 PQLLLNGC
+993 PRLFLNGC
-1001 NFDGTATLEK
+1001 TYSGTATLEK
-1011 SGATDNL
+1011 NGASDDAG
-1018 SAGGNVFNGITTI
+1018 AGGNTFEGVTTI
-1031 TNSGSG
+1031 TNSG
-1037 EIFLG
+1037 
-1042 NVNADAFNASTT
+1042 N
-1054 FNNTGSYRIRFAYN
+1054 
-1068 HGGQTTTF
+1068 
-1076 AGDVTLNSNK
+1076 
-1086 SGGTDPWSFL
+1086 
-1096 VCDGTNTNVTIAGD
+1096 
-1110 LILNTLGPLRS
+1110 
-1121 DIRFLNGG
+1121 
-1129 NSTMLLSGDLQ
+1129 
-1140 INTTNTNSATTITM
+1140 
-1154 GVNGTATYQG
+1154 
-1164 NILLTNTGGSNGV
+1164 
-1177 TFNSNAAASSTQ
+1177 
-1189 AAGRTISLVTGFD
+1189 
-1202 SGSLNLYRFTQLGTE
+1202 
-1217 PTTLLM
+1217 
-1223 GGTTTITRLGPASTL
+1223 
-1238 GGTVNISSPRL
+1238 
-1249 FLDGVTIG
+1249 
-1257 GTATLEKTGASDDAG
+1257 
-1272 NGGNVFNGITTITNS
+1272 
-1287 GSGYLLTGNIN
+1287 GYLLTGNIN

-1308 NSTGSYRIYFAH
+1308 NNTGSYRIYFAH

-1341 GTDAWAYLIGEGT
+1341 GTDAWSYFMGEGA
-1354 NVGLSVAGTTTI
+1354 NIGLTVAGTLTI
-1366 NCAGTIQSSHR
+1366 NAGGSIQSNHR
-1377 ILNGAASSAVFQGP
+1377 LLQGTGGTAVFQGP

-1405 QMGENGTTTYNGNIN
+1405 KMGENGTTTYNGNIN
-1420 VVTSGGS
+1420 VINSGGA
-1427 SGITFNGQT
+1427 SGVTFNGQT
-1436 AASSTLNGVITAGT
+1436 AASSILNGVITAGT

-1490 VNFIS
+1490 VNFVS
-1495 PRIFLNGATY
+1495 PRMFLNGATY
-1505 NGTAS
+1505 NSTAS

-1543 ANASPDIFN
+1543 ANVSPDIFN

-1576 NNNIIVNNSGSA
+1576 NNNITVNNTGSA
-1588 NGIIFSNNATGASTF
+1588 LGIIFSNSATGASTF
-1603 TNGTISV
+1603 TNGTINV
-1610 GGSGFSVGD
+1610 GGSGFATGQ
-1619 LRLRRF
+1619 LRFRRF
-1625 TQVGALDQNLTLTGS
+1625 SQVGAFNQNLTLTGS
-1640 ARLWIG
+1640 ALLWLG
-1646 PVSSFDGNVNF
+1646 PTSAFDGNVNF
-1657 IAPQLLLSGA
+1657 VAPRVLLNGTT
-1667 AYNGTA
+1667 YNGTT
-1673 YVEKTGATNNDG
+1673 YIEKNGASNDAG
-1685 EGGNIFNQQTTIVN
+1685 DGGNIFNQPTTLVN
-1699 SGSAYLLT
+1699 SGNGYFMSANV
-1707 GSTQPDIFNS
+1707 SPDVFNNS
-1717 NLIVTNSGSSTIRLA
+1717 LIVTNSGSSTVQLSE
-1732 DNTAGNQFNGNIQLN
+1732 NSPGNQYNGNIQLN
-1747 STFGGGIYFGNNANG
+1747 STFGGGIYFGNNVNG

-1784 RLIRFTQVGPTPQTL
+1784 RLIRFTQVGATAQTL
-1799 DLSGI
+1799 DLTGI

-1813 TFDGNIDFRAPQLL
+1813 TFDGSVDFRAPQLL

-1841 KGATDNAGTGGNTFN
+1841 KGAGDNPGSGGNTFN
-1856 STTSLVNSGSGY
+1856 GATSLVNSGSGY

-1874 LPDIFNGALTVTNT
+1874 SPDIFNNALTVTNT
-1888 GSNIIYLAHNVAG
+1888 GSNVIYLAHNVAG
-1901 SQFNGNITFNST
+1901 NQFNGNITFNST
-1913 LGSAGI
+1913 LGSAGV
-1919 YFSNNATG
+1919 YFSNNAAG

-1957 GAAPQTLLLTGTALL
+1957 GAAAQTLLLTGTAYL
-1972 RIGPSTTFNGNLDF
+1972 RIGPSSTFNGNLDF
-1986 RSPQIALEGAIYN
+1986 RAPQIALEGAIYN

-2011 NDSNGGNTFNGTTT
+2011 NDSNGGNTFNGSTT

-2055 STIRMADNIP
+2055 STIRMADNFP
-2065 GTTFNGNITVNS
+2065 GTVFNGNITVNS
-2077 TFGGGIYFSESGG
+2077 TFGGGIFFSESGG

-2098 RTISVGGTG
+2098 RTISTGGLG
-2107 FSLGDLR
+2107 FSLGELR
-2114 IRRFTQIG
+2114 LRRFTQTG
-2122 ATPQTLLLTGTSSL
+2122 ATPQTLLLTGTATL

-2153 QLFINGGIFN
+2153 QLLINGGIFN
-2163 GTAFLEKTGAT
+2163 GAAFLEKTGAT
-2174 SNTGIGNT
+2174 SNTGTGNT
-2182 TFNGATTIQLSGSGF
+2182 TFNGATTIQVSSSGY

-2268 YFAENT
+2268 YFSENA

-2313 ALTGSSTLRTGPAS
+2313 ALTGSAILRTGPSA
-2327 TWNGNVTASAPALFL
+2327 TWNGNLTASSPALFL
-2342 DGASF
+2342 DGATF
-2347 NGASTF
+2347 NGANTF

-2359 TDASIGGNVF
+2359 TDASAGGNVF
-2369 VGAATF
+2369 VGASTF
-2375 INSGTGVFRLGNTAV
+2375 INSGTGIFRLGNVSV
-2390 DEFIGATVFN
+2390 DEFIGAVTFN
-2400 QTSGTLQPAYNSAS
+2400 QASGTLQPAYNSAS
-2414 NFYNNVSVDGAA
+2414 NFYNHVTVNGPAA
-2426 AVTFGANNG
+2426 ITFGANNG
-2435 TIVLTGGSAQNINK
+2435 TIVFAGGAAQNVSK
-2449 LGTASPVFR
+2449 TGAASPVFR
-2458 RFTMNKSGNTAT
+2458 RLTMNKSGNSVT
-2470 LNTDAIITTNGT
+2470 LNTDASVTTNGT
-2482 FTGGVL
+2482 FTNGVM
-2488 LTTATNYLNFADNA
+2488 LTTSTNILNFANGA
-2502 TVTGGSNASHVDGP
+2502 TVTGGSNVSHIDGP
-2516 VRKTGNDA
+2516 VRKTGTNA

-2539 ISAPSNTAHFFTAE
+2539 ISAPSNAAHFFTAE
-2553 YFKASHVFGGP
+2553 YFKAGHAFGGP
-2564 STYPTGIVTV
+2564 STYAAGIVTV

-2616 VVRWNGS
+2616 VVRWNGT

-2663 PLPVELISFNA
+2663 PLPVELISFTGT
-2674 LAENETVKLNWTTA
+2674 AENEKVNLKWVTA

-2693 DYFTVQ
+2693 DFFTVQ

-2705 EFTSLGI
+2705 EFESLGVI
-2712 VDGKGTTQNVS
+2712 DGQGTKQSSTTYNFVD
-2723 NYAFTDNTPQAGINY
+2723 ATPMAGVNY

-2747 GTSSYSNIIAINLDL
+2747 GASSYSNIVAVNLDL
-2762 EWLLYPNPATYGT
+2762 EWLLYPNPATHGT
-2775 DVIINKKGNYAVYNN
+2775 DVSINKKGDYAVYNN

-2795 MKISDATKLD
+2795 MKLSDASKFD
-2805 ITSLA
+2805 ISSLA
-2810 PGVYTVRNSNGSIR
+2810 PGIYTVRSSNGSIR